1 MKEILIAGILIYA
14 LWVVCYLTGERLFR
28 KGKKKRQT
36 APLKPAQKSAEDDII
51 VKSAFTLCHSLPE
64 ASSDQNQ
71 KKALDNSDIFVP
83 SQEAP
88 SPVRVP
94 DEALDET
101 FSRSV
106 EDNPPMDID
115 VPLEYEY
122 EDDSEQAD
130 DFADEEEEPWLQG
143 DVMLAESSTFEEM
156 GAAVRTV
163 VRHENAT
170 LPEKEKAGGVL
181 VEIRQTDLFE
191 QLVQSAPG
199 RGDIVSEAMSL
210 HLEAYR
216 RQLEEEAE
224 AAGTVRKRE
233 APRDFD
239 VNDFV

>member
-1 MKEILIAGILIYA
+1 MKEIVITGILIYA
-14 LWVVCYLTGERLFR
+14 LWVVCYLTGERFFR
-28 KGKKKRQT
+28 KGKKQRQA
-36 APLKPAQKSAEDDII
+36 APLKPAEKSVEDDII

-64 ASSDQNQ
+64 ASSEQNQ
-71 KKALDNSDIFVP
+71 KNTLDNRDIF
-83 SQEAP
+83 AP
-88 SPVRVP
+88 SEGAKPSARIP

-101 FSRSV
+101 FSHTV
-106 EDNPPMDID
+106 EDNPPMDIS
-115 VPLEYEY
+115 VPLEYEN
-122 EDDSEQAD
+122 ESGQAD

-163 VRHENAT
+163 VHHENAT

-181 VEIRQTDLFE
+181 VEMQKTDLFE

-199 RGDIVSEAMSL
+199 RGDIVGEVMSL

-224 AAGTVRKRE
+224 AAGTTSKRG
-233 APRDFD
+233 APRDF
-239 VNDFV
+239 NIHDFV